1 MSETSFATPA
11 AEGAVAPGQEE
22 LVSQLQAEQEA
33 ASQGEEAQ
41 KILGKFNS
49 PEELAKAY
57 KELER
62 KLGQP
67 REQAVETA
75 EPEAPAAPQEYNR
88 ETSVND
94 YGEFLSDKF
103 EEAQLNPYEMAAAWE
118 QGQDVSSYVE
128 KLTATGIPK
137 QVIEQYLA
145 RPEAQAEASAEG
157 GLTDTDVAELKGMV
171 GGDRQF
177 QQLSQWAVSNLN
189 TQELADYNAAVDS
202 GNKGAIRWALRTL
215 QARSADTG
223 AREPQLIGGGTAS
236 KTAVFESQAEVIEAM
251 NKTNTRGQRL
261 YEVDSAYRRKVEKM
275 LAASDV
281 FG

>member
-11 AEGAVAPGQEE
+11 ADGAVAPGQEE

-33 ASQGEEAQ
+33 ASQSEETQ

-49 PEELAKAY
+49 AEELAKAY
-57 KELER
+57 QQLER

-67 REQAVETA
+67 RDQAVETA
-75 EPEAPAAPQEYNR
+75 EPEAPAAPQEYSR

-145 RPEAQAEASAEG
+145 RPEAQAPGDG

-177 QQLSQWAVSNLN
+177 QQLSQWAASNLN
-189 TQELADYNAAVDS
+189 PQELADYNAAVDS
-202 GNKGAIRWALRTL
+202 GNKHAIRWALRTL

-236 KTAVFESQAEVIEAM
+236 KTAVFESQNEVIEAM
-251 NKTNTRGQRL
+251 NKTNDRGQRL
-261 YEVDSAYRRKVEKM
+261 YEVDNAYRRKVEKM

>member
-33 ASQGEEAQ
+33 ASQSDEAQ

-49 PEELAKAY
+49 AEELAKAY
-57 KELER
+57 QQLER

-67 REQAVETA
+67 RDKAVETA
-75 EPEAPAAPQEYNR
+75 ELEAPAPPQEYNR

-118 QGQDVSSYVE
+118 RGDDVSNYVE

-145 RPEAQAEASAEG
+145 RPEAQAQAG
-157 GLTDTDVAELKGMV
+157 DGLTDADISELKGMV
-171 GGDRQF
+171 GGEQRF

-189 TQELADYNAAVDS
+189 PQELADYNAAVDS
-202 GNKGAIRWALRTL
+202 GNKQTILWALKAL
-215 QARSADTG
+215 QSRSADSG
-223 AREPQLIGGGTAS
+223 AREPQLIGGGTPAKS
-236 KTAVFESQAEVIEAM
+236 AVFESQHEVIEAM
-251 NKTNTRGQRL
+251 NKTNSRGQRL
-261 YEVDSAYRRKVEKM
+261 YEVDNAYRLKVEKM

>member
-11 AEGAVAPGQEE
+11 ADGAVAPGQEE

-33 ASQGEEAQ
+33 ASQSEETQ

-49 PEELAKAY
+49 AEELAKAY
-57 KELER
+57 QQLER

-67 REQAVETA
+67 RDQAAETA
-75 EPEAPAAPQEYNR
+75 EPEAPVTPQEYNR

-145 RPEAQAEASAEG
+145 RPEAQAPAEG

-177 QQLSQWAVSNLN
+177 QQLSQWAASNLN
-189 TQELADYNAAVDS
+189 PQELADYNAAVDS

-223 AREPQLIGGGTAS
+223 AREPELIGGGTAS

>member
-33 ASQGEEAQ
+33 ASQSEEAQ

-57 KELER
+57 QQLER

-67 REQAVETA
+67 KDQPVETSQA
-75 EPEAPAAPQEYNR
+75 EPPAAPQEYNR
-88 ETSVND
+88 ESSVND

-103 EEAQLNPYEMAAAWE
+103 EEAELNPYEMAAAWE
-118 QGQDVSSYVE
+118 RGEDVSSYVE
-128 KLTATGIPK
+128 KLTNTGIPK

-145 RPEAQAEASAEG
+145 RPEAQAPAAS
-157 GLTDTDVAELKGMV
+157 GLTDSDVAELKGMV
-171 GGDRQF
+171 GGDQQF
-177 QQLSQWAVSNLN
+177 TALSQWAASNLN
-189 TQELADYNAAVDS
+189 PQELADYNAAVDS
-202 GNKGAIRWALRTL
+202 GNKHAIRWALKAL

-223 AREPQLIGGGTAS
+223 AREPQLIGGGTPAKS
-236 KTAVFESQAEVIEAM
+236 AVFESQHEVIEAM
-251 NKTNTRGQRL
+251 NKTNSRGQRL
-261 YEVDSAYRRKVEKM
+261 YEVDNAYRLKVEKM

>member
-11 AEGAVAPGQEE
+11 ADGAVAPGQEE

-57 KELER
+57 QQLER

-67 REQAVETA
+67 RDRSIETA

-118 QGQDVSSYVE
+118 RGDDVSSYVE
-128 KLTATGIPK
+128 KLTNTGIPK

-145 RPEAQAEASAEG
+145 RPEAQAPAEG
-157 GLTDTDVAELKGMV
+157 GLTDSDVAELKGMV

-177 QQLSQWAVSNLN
+177 QQLSQWAAANLDP
-189 TQELADYNAAVDS
+189 QELADYNAAVDS

-223 AREPQLIGGGTAS
+223 AREPELIGGGTAS

-251 NKTNTRGQRL
+251 NKTNDRGQRL

>member
-57 KELER
+57 QQLER

-67 REQAVETA
+67 KGQPVETA

-145 RPEAQAEASAEG
+145 RPETQAQADD
-157 GLTDTDVAELKGMV
+157 GLTDADISELKGMV
-171 GGDRQF
+171 GGEQRF

-189 TQELADYNAAVDS
+189 PQDLADYNAAVDS
-202 GNKGAIRWALRTL
+202 GNKQTILWALKTL
-215 QARSADTG
+215 QSRSADSG
-223 AREPQLIGGGTAS
+223 AREPQLIGGGTPS
-236 KTAVFESQAEVIEAM
+236 KTAAFESQHEVIEAM
-251 NKTNTRGQRL
+251 NKTNSRGQRL
-261 YEVDSAYRRKVEKM
+261 YEVDNAYRIKVEKM

>member
-33 ASQGEEAQ
+33 ASQSEEAQ

-49 PEELAKAY
+49 AEELAKAY
-57 KELER
+57 QQLER
-62 KLGQP
+62 KLGQS
-67 REQAVETA
+67 RDQAVDA

-88 ETSVND
+88 ESSVND

-118 QGQDVSSYVE
+118 RGDDVSSYVE
-128 KLTATGIPK
+128 KLTNTGIPK

-145 RPEAQAEASAEG
+145 RPEAQAQAPAEG
-157 GLTDTDVAELKGMV
+157 GLTDSDVAELKGMV
-171 GGDRQF
+171 GGDQQF
-177 QQLSQWAVSNLN
+177 QQLSQWAASNLN
-189 TQELADYNAAVDS
+189 PQELADYNAAVDS
-202 GNKGAIRWALRTL
+202 GNKHAIRWALRTL

-223 AREPQLIGGGTAS
+223 AREPELIGGGTPS
-236 KTAVFESQAEVIEAM
+236 KTAVFESQAEVIDAM
-251 NKTNTRGQRL
+251 NKTNDRGQRL
-261 YEVDSAYRRKVEKM
+261 YEVDTAYRRKVEKM

>member
-33 ASQGEEAQ
+33 ASQSEEAQ

-49 PEELAKAY
+49 AEELAKAY
-57 KELER
+57 QQLER

-67 REQAVETA
+67 RDQTVEAA
-75 EPEAPAAPQEYNR
+75 ESEAPAAPQEYNR

-94 YGEFLSDKF
+94 YGEALSDKF

-118 QGQDVSSYVE
+118 RGDDISAYVE
-128 KLTATGIPK
+128 KLTNTGIPK

-145 RPEAQAEASAEG
+145 RAEAQVPAAG
-157 GLTDTDVAELKGMV
+157 GLTDSDVAELKGMV
-171 GGDRQF
+171 GGDQQF
-177 QQLSQWAVSNLN
+177 QQLSQWAASNLDPR
-189 TQELADYNAAVDS
+189 ELADYNAAVDS

-215 QARSADTG
+215 QARSADSG
-223 AREPQLIGGGTAS
+223 SREPQLIGGGTPS
-236 KTAVFESQAEVIEAM
+236 KTAVFESQAEVIDAM
-251 NKTNTRGQRL
+251 NKTNERGQRL
-261 YEVDSAYRRKVEKM
+261 YEVDTAYRRKVEKM

>member
-22 LVSQLQAEQEA
+22 LVSQIQAEQEA
-33 ASQGEEAQ
+33 ASQSEETQ

-57 KELER
+57 QQLER

-67 REQAVETA
+67 RDQSVETEQSA
-75 EPEAPAAPQEYNR
+75 PPAAPQEYNR

-118 QGQDVSSYVE
+118 RGDDVSSYVE
-128 KLTATGIPK
+128 KLTNTGIPK

-145 RPEAQAEASAEG
+145 RPEAQAPAEG
-157 GLTDTDVAELKGMV
+157 GLTDSDVAELKGLV

-177 QQLSQWAVSNLN
+177 QQLSQWAASNLN
-189 TQELADYNAAVDS
+189 PQELADYNAAVDS
-202 GNKGAIRWALRTL
+202 GNKHAIRWALKAL
-215 QARSADTG
+215 QARSTDSG
-223 AREPQLIGGGTAS
+223 SREPQLIGGGTPS
-236 KTAVFESQAEVIEAM
+236 KTAVFESQNEVIEAM
-251 NKTNTRGQRL
+251 NKTNDRGQRL
-261 YEVDSAYRRKVEKM
+261 YEVDTAYRRKVEKM

>member
-41 KILGKFNS
+41 KILGKFDS
-49 PEELAKAY
+49 PEALAKAY
-57 KELER
+57 QQLER

-67 REQAVETA
+67 KDQPAETA
-75 EPEAPAAPQEYNR
+75 QAEPPAAPQEYNR
-88 ETSVND
+88 ESSLND

-103 EEAQLNPYEMAAAWE
+103 EEAELNPYEMAAAWE
-118 QGQDVSSYVE
+118 RGDDVSSYVE
-128 KLTATGIPK
+128 KLTNTGIPK

-145 RPEAQAEASAEG
+145 RPEAQAPAAS
-157 GLTDTDVAELKGMV
+157 GLTDSDVAELKGMV

-177 QQLSQWAVSNLN
+177 QQLSQWAAANLDP
-189 TQELADYNAAVDS
+189 QELVDYNAAVDS

-223 AREPQLIGGGTAS
+223 AREPQLIGGGTPS

-251 NKTNTRGQRL
+251 NKTNDRGQRL
-261 YEVDSAYRRKVEKM
+261 YEVDTAYRRKVEKM

>member
-11 AEGAVAPGQEE
+11 ADGAVAPGQEE

-33 ASQGEEAQ
+33 ASQSEETQ

-49 PEELAKAY
+49 AEELAKAY
-57 KELER
+57 QQLER

-67 REQAVETA
+67 RDQAAETA

-145 RPEAQAEASAEG
+145 RPEAQAPAEG

-177 QQLSQWAVSNLN
+177 QQLSQWAASNLN
-189 TQELADYNAAVDS
+189 PQELADYNAAVDS

-223 AREPQLIGGGTAS
+223 AREPELIGGGTAS
-236 KTAVFESQAEVIEAM
+236 KTPVFESQAEVIEAM

-261 YEVDSAYRRKVEKM
+261 YEVDSAYRKKVEKM

>member
-11 AEGAVAPGQEE
+11 ADGAVAPGQEE

-33 ASQGEEAQ
+33 ASQSEETQ

-49 PEELAKAY
+49 AEELAKAY
-57 KELER
+57 QQLER

-67 REQAVETA
+67 RDQAVETA
-75 EPEAPAAPQEYNR
+75 EPEAPAAPQEYSR

-145 RPEAQAEASAEG
+145 RPEAQAPAEG
-157 GLTDTDVAELKGMV
+157 GLTDSDVSELKGMV

-177 QQLSQWAVSNLN
+177 QQLSQWAASNLN
-189 TQELADYNAAVDS
+189 PQELADYNAAVDS
-202 GNKGAIRWALRTL
+202 GNKHAIRWALRTL

-236 KTAVFESQAEVIEAM
+236 KTAVFESQNEVIEAM
-251 NKTNTRGQRL
+251 NKTNDRGQRL
-261 YEVDSAYRRKVEKM
+261 YEVDNAYRRKVEKM